1 VKVPANYPRQ
11 CELRAYTRDGTEYF
25 IRPIVPEDLQREL
38 AFARALSEES
48 RYHRLM
54 YVLHEP
60 TEAQLAPLIHVD
72 YERNMALVAL
82 YGPEREQQIIGVARY
97 ARDDDGAA
105 HEFAVAVADQW
116 QRRGVGSRLLE
127 ELFEYAR
134 TRGLRR
140 LYGRVLNDNAH
151 MLSLARTLGLTITQS
166 ADDPHTA
173 TVELDVSA
181 VHP

>member
-1 VKVPANYPRQ
+1 
-11 CELRAYTRDGTEYF
+11 
-25 IRPIVPEDLQREL
+25 
-38 AFARALSEES
+38 
-48 RYHRLM
+48 
-54 YVLHEP
+54 
-60 TEAQLAPLIHVD
+60 
-72 YERNMALVAL
+72 MALVAL

-97 ARDDDGAA
+97 ARDDDGAG
-105 HEFAVAVADQW
+105 HEFAVAVADEW
-116 QRRGVGSRLLE
+116 QGRGVGTRLLE

-173 TVELDVSA
+173 TVALDVSA
-181 VHP
+181 VRP

>member
-1 VKVPANYPRQ
+1 MKVPANYPRQ
-11 CELRAYTRDGTEYF
+11 CERRAHTRDGTEYF

-60 TEAQLAPLIHVD
+60 TEAQLAPLIHLD

-82 YGPEREQQIIGVARY
+82 YGPESEQQIIGVARY

-105 HEFAVAVADQW
+105 YEFAVAVADEW
-116 QRRGVGSRLLE
+116 QGRGVGTRLLE

-140 LYGRVLNDNAH
+140 LYGRVLNDNAR
-151 MLSLARTLGLTITQS
+151 MLSLARALGLTVTQND
-166 ADDPHTA
+166 DDPHTA
-173 TVELDVSA
+173 TVALDVSA
-181 VHP
+181 LRG